1 MISVDEDQKR
11 KEKESNFLLENQDIG
26 DGFSK
31 LVILKRRLN
40 IIIETNKE
48 KRKLMDQYLRN
59 LKIIEDA
66 FD

>member
-1 MISVDEDQKR
+1 MISFDEEQKR
-11 KEKESNFLLENQDIG
+11 KEKESKFLLENQEIG

>member
-26 DGFSK
+26 DGLSK